1 MSEDWQNRI
10 LSKNSESSVAKQPAA
25 EVRQITSKSDKTFAV
40 QSVAGGKGSQFE
52 DIYMGVTVNLADRE
66 FFFDIELRSKDG
78 EELPQ
83 NIELELGS
91 FYIARVSVSLNR
103 FVDVPNNSDQ
113 YLLKQEGVRIDRQLN
128 LLLESST
135 LTMHGERQK
144 LELNCRRDWCCD
156 FLIQVSDRCESE
168 FATLQLRYQEDSSQN
183 KLRFASSLDVKVPT
197 SQRVS
202 PIKNVTLTANIA
214 NVKNA
219 VILYVIPNGEKEWS
233 IQGIS
238 PHEAIEMSIA
248 APSQPMNLWDYGK
261 RPLGV
266 ILKWLR
272 EAIAYFRYRLNREL
286 NLAIVDGTSQQIS
299 WEMVELQP
307 NKFLGVKAKVVRWVE
322 QEAWG
327 EPILL
332 DLDIQRIYQGRL
344 VAYEHPLTLGC
355 EDLHNR
361 LSGWRDNLRTH
372 TAKPVA
378 IALLHCDKDLSDHL
392 GRVRFDDLARCLQ
405 DRSLFLFVNSPYSA
419 RLIWEDDSLSGI
431 AANALSEIASGYFG
445 TLGKVD
451 NKIAKAIEKKF
462 IELAQKDVGI
472 NPALFLQA
480 LRSFYTSYLQGNDSQ
495 KSIAEQI
502 FSYVYYGNPDDVV
515 KITGGSQP

>member
-10 LSKNSESSVAKQPAA
+10 LSKNSGASVAKQSAA
-25 EVRQITSKSDKTFAV
+25 EVSQTSSRSDNALSI
-40 QSVAGGKGSQFE
+40 QSIVTGEGSEVKGIKMANKF
-52 DIYMGVTVNLADRE
+52 YLADRE

-214 NVKNA
+214 NANNA

-238 PHEAIEMSIA
+238 PHEAIESMIKV
-248 APSQPMNLWDYGK
+248 PSQSMRLWNKNHIGA
-261 RPLGV
+261 
-266 ILKWLR
+266 ILKWLK
-272 EAIAYFRYRLNREL
+272 EAIAYFRDRLNREL

-307 NKFLGVKAKVVRWVE
+307 NEFLGVKAKVVRWVE